1 MRRCA
6 LMGRFDVM
14 PLHDYDMQTDDAVQ
28 LHRLLEALCV
38 LDYSKM
44 LPVSE
49 DGRSVSVAIVPE
61 AYWRSSRHQ
70 VSRYMCTDPEYV
82 RLCMLP
88 AEQRE
93 QSVLDAIKERHEIDR
108 FSMKQVN
115 DTLIRP
121 VPRGSCFAISQAETE
136 STECYELDVFFLRTD
151 YISA

>member
-1 MRRCA
+1 
-6 LMGRFDVM
+6 MGRFDVM
-14 PLHDYDMQTDDAVQ
+14 ALHDYDMQTDDAVQ

-49 DGRSVSVAIVPE
+49 DGRSVSVALVPE
-61 AYWRSSRHQ
+61 AYWGSSSHQ
-70 VSRYMCTDPEYV
+70 VSRYMCTDPEFV

-88 AEQRE
+88 ADQRE
-93 QSVLDAIKERHEIDR
+93 QSVLDTIKERYEIDR

-121 VPRGSCFAISQAETE
+121 VPRGSCFAIDQAETE

-151 YISA
+151 YMSA